1 MSGPERPLEAAV
13 PTTKLKR
20 KHFSDEDQADF
31 DKLDDVF
38 KRIKKAI
45 TQPPYII
52 STPSLHPYTH
62 RSRQES
68 QAWMMG
74 RLFKPDEEHL
84 QYRTFLFREPYQ
96 DCFTLQPGED
106 DEPEVRPP
114 KSQLAN
120 VTSQVPKKKISLS
133 DYKSKQA
140 NGVITPGSKKVSP
153 NLPPTKGS
161 AAHING
167 VKPAEQRPPPVDQKR
182 DEVKPQKRYAVRFL
196 PLSSMLT

>member
-1 MSGPERPLEAAV
+1 M

-31 DKLDDVF
+31 DKLDSVF
-38 KRIKKAI
+38 KRIKKAV

-52 STPSLHPYTH
+52 STPSLHPYAH

-68 QAWMMG
+68 QAWIMG

-106 DEPEVRPP
+106 DEPEVPPP
-114 KSQLAN
+114 KSQITN
-120 VTSQVPKKKISLS
+120 VNSQVPKKKISLS

-140 NGVITPGSKKVSP
+140 NGVITPGLKRVSP
-153 NLPPTKGS
+153 TLPPTK
-161 AAHING
+161 ATPAHTNG
-167 VKPAEQRPPPVDQKR
+167 VKPVEQRPPPADRQQ
-182 DEVKPQKRYAVRFL
+182 DGVKPQKRYAWILLHSFV
-196 PLSSMLT
+196 MLTCQKPCVRVSP